1 MGYCPLRKGECLQ
14 EECMWWESSDRK
26 CAVLKLAY
34 TTDIGGILEKLTESM
49 SSIKLM
55 VRQLYQKFL

>member
-1 MGYCPLRKGECLQ
+1 MGFCPLIKDECLK

-34 TTDIGGILEKLTESM
+34 TTDISGILEKLTESM
-49 SSIKLM
+49 SSIKYM
-55 VRQLYQKFL
+55 VRQLYPKFL

>member
-1 MGYCPLRKGECLQ
+1 MGYCPLIKGECLK

-34 TTDIGGILEKLTESM
+34 TTDISGNLEKMTESI
-49 SSIKLM
+49 SSIKVM
-55 VRQLYQKFL
+55 VRQLSQKFL